1 MVRTLRKRTLRN
13 TLRNRKRALR
23 KTLRKRALRKTLRKR
38 KTLRMRGGVNFD
50 KDATVT
56 ELEGEP
62 TKGLNRMVVASG
74 DGFVGSGSDFVA
86 HTDYKETQ
94 ISTIGGFRSVF
105 KR

>member
-13 TLRNRKRALR
+13 TLRN
-23 KTLRKRALRKTLRKR
+23 RKRALRKTLRKR

>member
-1 MVRTLRKRTLRN
+1 
-13 TLRNRKRALR
+13 
-23 KTLRKRALRKTLRKR
+23 
-38 KTLRMRGGVNFD
+38 MRGGVNFD

-74 DGFVGSGSDFVA
+74 DGFLGSGSDFVA
-86 HTDYKETQ
+86 HADYKETQ
-94 ISTIGGFRSVF
+94 ISTVGGFRSVF